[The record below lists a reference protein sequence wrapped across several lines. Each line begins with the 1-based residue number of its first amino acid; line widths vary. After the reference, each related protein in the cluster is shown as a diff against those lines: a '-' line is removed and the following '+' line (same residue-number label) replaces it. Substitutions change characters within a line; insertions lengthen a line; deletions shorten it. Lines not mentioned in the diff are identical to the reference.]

1 MTMELG
7 VRGKVAIITGGTAGI
22 GLATARMLHDE
33 GANVV
38 ICGRDEGRLG
48 KAAASIGEDGCHAVT
63 ADVQDPEALRG
74 LYDATVE
81 RFGGVDI
88 LVNNAGTSARGHA
101 TEVEDQAWYDDID
114 LKLMAH
120 IRMARLVAP
129 SMRQRG
135 GGAIVSVV
143 SIGGRAPEAGSAPT
157 SVSRAAGLAYVK
169 LLSRDLAG
177 DRIRVNA
184 VCIGL
189 VESAQNERW
198 WRAAGADR
206 TREEF
211 FADVVHTRRVPL
223 GRIGRAEEAAAAIS
237 FLASDAAGYVTGSA
251 INVDGGL
258 SHVL

>member
-1 MTMELG
+1 
-7 VRGKVAIITGGTAGI
+7 
-22 GLATARMLHDE
+22 
-33 GANVV
+33 
-38 ICGRDEGRLG
+38 
-48 KAAASIGEDGCHAVT
+48 
-63 ADVQDPEALRG
+63 
-74 LYDATVE
+74 
-81 RFGGVDI
+81 
-88 LVNNAGTSARGHA
+88 
-101 TEVEDQAWYDDID
+101 
-114 LKLMAH
+114 MAH

-189 VESAQNERW
+189 VESAQNDRW
-198 WRAAGADR
+198 WRAAGSGR
-206 TREEF
+206 SREEF
-211 FADVVHTRRVPL
+211 FADLVHTRKVPL

-237 FLASDAAGYVTGSA
+237 FLASSAAGYVTGTA